1 MQRELDPKL
10 FGNPEIAED
19 EQKLSPPSLSAKPFD
34 SSSIGF
40 QSLEIK
46 ELKQQLQMSQKRVQL
61 LEEKLSQVISK
72 MSQGLGSQ
80 STSIEKLQKNVERN
94 NKFIE
99 SLHKDLNESKA
110 NLSSKINERKVQESK
125 IEDLLD
131 RQNMVIRNFEN
142 RLTAMQK
149 IINEKEIQLMNYASV
164 LQEAQRRLGLK

>member
-1 MQRELDPKL
+1 
-10 FGNPEIAED
+10 
-19 EQKLSPPSLSAKPFD
+19 
-34 SSSIGF
+34 
-40 QSLEIK
+40 
-46 ELKQQLQMSQKRVQL
+46 
-61 LEEKLSQVISK
+61 

>member
-10 FGNPEIAED
+10 FGKPEISED
-19 EQKLSPPSLSAKPFD
+19 EQKLSPPSMKSSSFD

-46 ELKQQLQMSQKRVQL
+46 ELKQQLVMSQRKVRHI
-61 LEEKLSQVISK
+61 EEKLAKLSTQT
-72 MSQGLGSQ
+72 SQGLGSQ
-80 STSIEKLQKNVERN
+80 KTSLEKLQNNLERN

-99 SLHKDLNESKA
+99 GLHKDLNESKA
-110 NLSSKINERKVQESK
+110 QLSSKINDRKVQESK

-149 IINEKEIQLMNYASV
+149 IINEKEIQLMNYASA
-164 LQEAQRRLGLK
+164 LQEAQRKLGMK